1 MSDIPALRRER
12 ILRGWGRFGAI
23 LAIAWVQA
31 VPAQTAADTYEKSV
45 LPVLAKNCFGC
56 HNQKLNTAGLNLE
69 AYREG
74 SAAVQ
79 EKAVWAKV
87 EEKIG
92 TGQMPPPGQP
102 APSKSEVS
110 AVTAWIDRLPVRN
123 TAPSL
128 PDGDPGRVTARRLN
142 RAEYN
147 NTVRDLLGV
156 HVKPADEFPVD
167 DAGYGFDNNG
177 DVLTISPLLME
188 KYISAARRLSRLAVY
203 GEALPPKPT
212 LLAVFMPKKGP
223 DEAHGPVSAITLPYS
238 IRGSMY
244 THYVFPVDA
253 EYEIR
258 VRILNHRDA
267 NGVEYDAPKEK
278 FLTSLEA
285 AEHGPPGL
293 QEGAVPEGGGG
304 GTPPAA
310 GRGRGGRG
318 GGRGRGP
325 RPAATPEEI
334 KAREEQER
342 LAFPPLQLLVTLD
355 GKKVAEDFIE
365 GNTNYKYDRGAI
377 IARVPVAAGEHTI
390 RASFPALADL
400 DDPRRNINPD
410 ARRRIYVEFAEL
422 AGPYNPKTDPP
433 ESHKKI
439 FICAE
444 HTAACAR
451 RILENLGRR
460 AYRRPLTPRE
470 VEQML
475 GLVTMAQRQGDGFE
489 EGVRLAVESILI
501 SPNFLFRTETDPKPG
516 APHQIES
523 HQISDY
529 ELASRLSYFLWSSMP
544 DDELF
549 RLAKEKKLGQPEV
562 LQAQVK
568 RMMADAKASALVD
581 DFAGQWLGIRNLDRK
596 SPDSG
601 RFGNV
606 DDELLDYMHT
616 ETNMFVSAIF
626 REDRSI
632 LDFIDGPFTYL
643 NGPLANHYGIDGV
656 KGEAFQRVALNGSER
671 SGVLTQGSILIV
683 SSYPTRT
690 SVVTR
695 GKWVLENFLGT
706 PPPPPPPNVPAL
718 VDGDIGASASLRQ
731 KMEQH
736 RANPTCAVCHLQM
749 DPIGFGLENY
759 NAAGEWRTQDGKF
772 PIDASGMLP
781 GGRQFNGAQELKQIL
796 KAKSDQFTY
805 NLTEK
810 LMTYALGRGVEPFDK
825 TTVRGIA
832 ADVAAR
838 DYRFS
843 TLVMDIVNSKPFHM
857 RSAEVTAAEAAK

>member
-1 MSDIPALRRER
+1 MVWAQGALGQSLNPAETY
-12 ILRGWGRFGAI
+12 
-23 LAIAWVQA
+23 
-31 VPAQTAADTYEKSV
+31 QTNV

-69 AYREG
+69 AYRDG
-74 SAAVQ
+74 AAAVSD
-79 EKAVWAKV
+79 KAVWAKV
-87 EEKIG
+87 LDKIG
-92 TGQMPPPGQP
+92 TGQMPPPGLP
-102 APSKSEVS
+102 TPGKSETA
-110 AVTAWIDRLPVRN
+110 AVTAWIDGLLGRT
-123 TAPSL
+123 TAPSF

-156 HVKPADEFPVD
+156 HVRPADEFPVD
-167 DAGYGFDNNG
+167 DAGYGFDNIG

-188 KYISAARRLSRLAVY
+188 KYISAARQLSRLAVY
-203 GEALPPKPT
+203 GETLPPKPT

-244 THYVFPVDA
+244 TRYVFPVDA

-293 QEGAVPEGGGG
+293 QEGAVPEGAAGGG
-304 GTPPAA
+304 GAPAA

-318 GGRGRGP
+318 GGRGGRGP
-325 RPAATPEEI
+325 RPTLTPEEQ
-334 KAREEQER
+334 KAREDQER

-355 GKKVAEDFIE
+355 GQKIAEDFIE

-377 IARVPVAAGEHTI
+377 IARVPVTAGEHYI

-422 AGPYNPKTDPP
+422 AGPYNPKTEAP

-439 FICAE
+439 FICPE

-451 RILENLGRR
+451 KIVENLGQR
-460 AYRRPLTPRE
+460 AYRRPMTPRE
-470 VEQML
+470 VDQML
-475 GLVTMAQRQGDGFE
+475 GLVALAQRQGDGFE
-489 EGVRLAVESILI
+489 EGVRLAVEAMLI
-501 SPNFLFRTETDPKPG
+501 SPSFLFRTETDPKPPAG
-516 APHQIES
+516 SVATS
-523 HQISDY
+523 HQIDDY

-544 DDELF
+544 DDELV

-562 LQAQVK
+562 LRAQVV
-568 RMMADAKASALVD
+568 RMMADAKSNALVD

-596 SPDSG
+596 SPDPG

-626 REDRSI
+626 REDRSV
-632 LDFIDGPFTYL
+632 LDLIDAPFTYL
-643 NGPLANHYGIDGV
+643 NGPLANHYGIEGV
-656 KGEAFQRVALNGSER
+656 KGEAFQRVQLTGPQR

-718 VDGDIGASASLRQ
+718 VDSDIGASASLRQ

-781 GGRQFNGAQELKQIL
+781 GGKQFNGAQELKQIL
-796 KAKSDQFTY
+796 KSKSDQFTY

-832 ADVAAR
+832 SDVAAH

-843 TLVMDIVNSKPFHM
+843 TMVMDIVNSKPFHM
-857 RSAEVTAAEAAK
+857 RSAEVVAAEAAK